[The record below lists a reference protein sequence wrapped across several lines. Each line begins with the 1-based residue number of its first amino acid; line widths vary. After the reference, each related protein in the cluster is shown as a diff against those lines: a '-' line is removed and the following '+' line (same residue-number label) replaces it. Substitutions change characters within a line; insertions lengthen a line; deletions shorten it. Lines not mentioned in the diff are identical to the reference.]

1 MGNNDL
7 AVKKVTR
14 EIRDFE
20 HGRIANSPISNSKV
34 KRDLMKDLDEL
45 DTLEDDGLDHV
56 GLKDFNCDKLVDGP
70 TESNS
75 QLDDICL
82 STLTQKSKTSKGKK
96 LMKVLVH
103 KKGTKKIKFKHKDP
117 K

>member
-1 MGNNDL
+1 
-7 AVKKVTR
+7 
-14 EIRDFE
+14 
-20 HGRIANSPISNSKV
+20 
-34 KRDLMKDLDEL
+34 MKDLDEL

-70 TESNS
+70 IESNS

-82 STLTQKSKTSKGKK
+82 STLTPKSKTSKGKK
-96 LMKVLVH
+96 LMKVPVH

>member
-1 MGNNDL
+1 
-7 AVKKVTR
+7 
-14 EIRDFE
+14 
-20 HGRIANSPISNSKV
+20 
-34 KRDLMKDLDEL
+34 MKDLDEL

-82 STLTQKSKTSKGKK
+82 STLTPKSKTSKGKK
-96 LMKVLVH
+96 YWRSQFIR
-103 KKGTKKIKFKHKDP
+103 KGQKIKIKYKVP

>member
-1 MGNNDL
+1 
-7 AVKKVTR
+7 
-14 EIRDFE
+14 
-20 HGRIANSPISNSKV
+20 
-34 KRDLMKDLDEL
+34 MKDLDEL

-82 STLTQKSKTSKGKK
+82 STLTPKSSS
-96 LMKVLVH
+96 
-103 KKGTKKIKFKHKDP
+103 
-117 K
+117 